1 MSSAQPN
8 LERLHVLD
16 ERGGRQYIYPADV
29 HGRFTRIRPW
39 LFLLLMIFYAAL
51 PWISV
56 GGHPAVLLDI
66 AARRFFLFGRTFNA
80 QDFYLVFFLLTG
92 IGFVLI
98 VLAALLGRV
107 WCGWACPQTV
117 FLEGVYRR
125 IERWVEGSAAKR
137 QALARGPLTLEK
149 LARKTIKHALYLLVT
164 FVLAHLFLAYFVS
177 AEKLLWMIAEGPR
190 AHSGTFL
197 WGLGLTLLLYWN
209 FFWFREQ
216 LCLIVCPYG
225 RLQSAMQDP
234 DTIQIGYDQR
244 RGEPRGKLQTMDA
257 GDCVDCRRCV
267 AVCPTGID
275 IRNGLQM
282 ECVGCAACIDAC
294 DDIMSKLRRPKGLIR
309 YDSERALKGGGR
321 RFLRPRLYIYTMLGA
336 AGLIVSLII
345 WARHLPF
352 EANVLH
358 SSGTSYV
365 LDGDLVRNQV
375 LLHLVNKNA
384 GPSELSIEPVPPAAS
399 GASGVEFIIP
409 QAQVV
414 LGSLEGLTVPIV
426 ITLPRT
432 AYRKGMFAR
441 LRVRDGASQSLRL
454 LEVPLAG
461 PSVQPGNVPL

>member
-1 MSSAQPN
+1 MAHAQPN

-16 ERGGRQYIYPADV
+16 ERGRRKYVYPADV

-39 LFLLLMIFYAAL
+39 LFLLLIAFYISL
-51 PWISV
+51 PWISI

-66 AARRFFLFGRTFNA
+66 AARQFFLFGRTFNA
-80 QDFYLVFFLLTG
+80 QDFYLAFFLL
-92 IGFVLI
+92 I
-98 VLAALLGRV
+98 VTAALFGRV

-125 IERWVEGSAAKR
+125 IERWTEGSAAKR
-137 QALARGPLTLEK
+137 QALSHGPLTLEK
-149 LARKTIKHALYLLVT
+149 LGRKALKHTLYVLIT

-177 AEKLLWMIAEGPR
+177 AEKLLRMIADGPR
-190 AHSGTFL
+190 SHFSTFL
-197 WGLGLTLLLYWN
+197 WGIGLTLVLYWN

-234 DTIQIGYDQR
+234 DTIHIGYDQR
-244 RGEPRGKLQTMDA
+244 RGEPRGKLKVIGA
-257 GDCVDCRRCV
+257 GDCVDCHRCV

-282 ECVGCAACIDAC
+282 ECIGCAACIDAC
-294 DDIMSKLRRPKGLIR
+294 DDIMAKVGRPSGLIR
-309 YDSERALKGGGR
+309 YDSERGLKGDPR
-321 RFLRPRLYIYTMLGA
+321 RFLRPRLYIYTLLGA
-336 AGLIVSLII
+336 VGLTVSLTL
-345 WARHLPF
+345 WVRHRPF

-358 SSGTSYV
+358 GRGTSYV
-365 LDGDLVRNQV
+365 LDGELVRNHV

-384 GPSELSIEPVPPAAS
+384 GPSELSIEPVRPAAG
-399 GASGVEFIIP
+399 GASSVEFIIP
-409 QAQVV
+409 QARVT
-414 LGSLEGLTVPIV
+414 LASLEGLTVPIV

-432 AYRKGMFAR
+432 AYRNGMR
-441 LRVRDGASQSLRL
+441 VHLRAHDSASQSVQL

-461 PSVQPGNVPL
+461 PSVLPETARP